1 MNPGYAGR
9 SNLPENLKKLFR
21 SVAMARPDRELIS
34 QVMLFSQGFRTAESL
49 ASKAVPVFNLCAEQL
64 SAQPHYD
71 FGLRALKAVLISAG
85 HLKRLRL
92 QHFISDAN
100 EESSVSLSSDVTEQE
115 IVIQSITET
124 MTPKLVAEDVPLLN
138 TYESQVNPIEG
149 ALADFFTSRL
159 LKDVFPGIFYK
170 AVDLSELERHIRDV
184 CSEQYYQPS
193 ELWLRKTL
201 QLYQIQSIQV
211 RLSRRSTPRGSS
223 LTLARLQHGVM
234 MVGPSATGKSSSW
247 RVLLAALQRLT
258 KVESVHYSI
267 DPKAI
272 SKESLYG
279 TLDATTREWTDGLF
293 THILRRIVDNAR
305 GKDERRHWI
314 VFDGDV
320 DPEWVENLN
329 R

>member
-1 MNPGYAGR
+1 M
-9 SNLPENLKKLFR
+9 
-21 SVAMARPDRELIS
+21 
-34 QVMLFSQGFRTAESL
+34 
-49 ASKAVPVFNLCAEQL
+49 
-64 SAQPHYD
+64 
-71 FGLRALKAVLISAG
+71 
-85 HLKRLRL
+85 
-92 QHFISDAN
+92 
-100 EESSVSLSSDVTEQE
+100 
-115 IVIQSITET
+115 
-124 MTPKLVAEDVPLLN
+124 
-138 TYESQVNPIEG
+138 
-149 ALADFFTSRL
+149 
-159 LKDVFPGIFYK
+159 LKDVFPGVDYK
-170 AVDLSELERHIRDV
+170 AVDLSELEGHIRDV
-184 CSEQYYQPS
+184 CSEQHYQPS

-211 RLSRRSTPRGSS
+211 RLPEYLISRSS
-223 LTLARLQHGVM
+223 YAYSHWQHGVM

-272 SKESLYG
+272 CKESLYG